1 VRAAALALVAL
12 VLTGCETSAEKSAKI
27 EKEVKA
33 QAAKAALT
41 APRGLSIARV
51 STRVRALSATV
62 LGGSEATAAIV
73 TLRNSSAATLRDV
86 PIAITVRDSGG
97 ASVYTNTTPGLSPSL
112 VRVPLIPAHGQLTWI
127 DDQVQASGGGKP
139 ASVSVKVGEA
149 PTVAAAVPRITVTGA
164 HVVEDPSNGPGL
176 QGTATNASSVTQRE
190 LIVTAVAVRAG
201 RVVAAGR
208 AVLAEAPP
216 RSQVPFQLFFVGN
229 PAGASIQTSAPATTP
244 G

>member
-12 VLTGCETSAEKSAKI
+12 VLTGCETSAEKSARI
-27 EKEVKA
+27 EKAVKA
-33 QAAKAALT
+33 HQAQVALT
-41 APRGLSIARV
+41 APRGLSISRV
-51 STRVRALSATV
+51 STRIKPVGATV
-62 LGGSEATAAIV
+62 LTGTEAAAAVITLRNFSATAA
-73 TLRNSSAATLRDV
+73 RDV
-86 PIAITVRDSGG
+86 PIAITVHDSSG
-97 ASVYTNTTPGLSPSL
+97 ASVYSNSAPGLAPSL
-112 VRVPLIPAHGQLTWI
+112 VRVPLIPARGQLTWI

-139 ASVSVKVGEA
+139 AYVSVKVGEA
-149 PTVAAAVPRITVTGA
+149 PAAAAAVPRITVTGA

-176 QGTATNASSVTQRE
+176 QGTVTNASGVAQRE

-216 RSQVPFQLFFVGN
+216 GSQVPFQLFFVGD